1 LGPEELVRLAEA
13 LLALP
18 DVNMRIKNNNDT
30 GDHNTTDNSNHNNTD
45 NNNNHNNNSS
55 TELAINSCG
64 KK

>member
-1 LGPEELVRLAEA
+1 MAPEDLVRLVEA

-18 DVNMRIKNNNDT
+18 DVNVRIKNNNDT
-30 GDHNTTDNSNHNNTD
+30 GDHNNTD
-45 NNNNHNNNSS
+45 NNNHHNNSS